1 MMIARIID
9 FDRQPGLAPL
19 LHCRIM
25 KLACVTMPLNMGAV
39 TNSRK
44 LRLI

>member
-1 MMIARIID
+1 MNFRIIALD
-9 FDRQPGLAPL
+9 CQPGLAPL
-19 LHCRIM
+19 LHCRIIN
-25 KLACVTMPLNMGAV
+25 LACVTVPLNMRAA